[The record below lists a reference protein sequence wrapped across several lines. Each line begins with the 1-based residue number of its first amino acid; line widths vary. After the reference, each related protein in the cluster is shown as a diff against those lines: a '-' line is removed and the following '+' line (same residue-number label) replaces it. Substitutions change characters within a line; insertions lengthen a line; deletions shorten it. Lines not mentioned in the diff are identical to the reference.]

1 MSATISGVEG
11 LRIAEHIVA
20 QFLSSAVEQKAGGKH
35 VKDMETCLKVLRGLI
50 KVGDRLRSRA
60 PAPTRRSRPDPKPV
74 WVRLGPD
81 RQPEAVDDVDIGG
94 VPSPD
99 QQDDYREPEYVPGD
113 GS

>member
-11 LRIAEHIVA
+11 LRIAENIVA
-20 QFLSSAVEQKAGGKH
+20 QFLASAVEQKAGGKH

-50 KVGDRLRSRA
+50 KVGDRLRGVNVDRGKVQ
-60 PAPTRRSRPDPKPV
+60 PAGY

-81 RQPEAVDDVDIGG
+81 RQPEAVEDDI
-94 VPSPD
+94 PPHM
-99 QQDDYREPEYVPGD
+99 DDNYVPGD